1 MKYELIIS
9 GTKAEIEKAKIC
21 VEGWHVAWHHF
32 SRLTYE
38 NHYHES
44 QRLIPEFRIVEP
56 KYRVKTLV
64 ELVTEYGEEVM
75 VAGGYIYIN
84 GWGCSADV
92 LGKFY
97 SNKEAKSTWGEVFL
111 TVSD

>member
-1 MKYELIIS
+1 MKYKLIIE
-9 GTKAEIEKAKIC
+9 GIKAEIEEAKKQHADYLDYRILGRN
-21 VEGWHVAWHHF
+21 VEFKVV
-32 SRLTYE
+32 
-38 NHYHES
+38 ES
-44 QRLIPEFRIVEP
+44 